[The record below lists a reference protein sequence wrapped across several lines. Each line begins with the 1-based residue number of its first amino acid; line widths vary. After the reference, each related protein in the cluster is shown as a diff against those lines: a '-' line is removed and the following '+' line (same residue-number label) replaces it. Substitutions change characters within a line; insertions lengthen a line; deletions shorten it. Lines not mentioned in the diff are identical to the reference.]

1 MCRRHCYYYRFLR
14 RTLQRS
20 ELYWASLNLLQ
31 RYQEFIK
38 KENLFLPKE
47 KLLVAVSGG
56 VDSVVLC
63 ELCKQ
68 ADHDFEIAH
77 CNFQLRGEESE
88 RDERF
93 VAGLGEKYKV
103 EVKVK
108 KFDTERFA
116 EENKMSIQEAARALR
131 YEWFEELVRSRES
144 IVRSPNSERRTP
156 NSELRTPNSRLRT
169 FLLTAHHADDNAET
183 VLMNFCRGTG
193 LHGLTG
199 IPISVGNIKRP
210 LLRFTKD
217 ELIQF
222 AKENKL
228 DFIED
233 SSNLSSKYTRNLFRN
248 EIIPAISKVYPQV
261 SENLNDNIT
270 RFKEIEKLYTVAVG
284 DIKKKL
290 VKEKGNEWHI
300 PIKQLMGYNNK
311 ALIYEIISNFGFSE
325 KQIDE
330 VIKLSTSDSGRFIDS
345 PTSHYR
351 IIRHRHWFIVSPV
364 QSEVSG
370 IIIIEETN
378 NQVKFQEGKI
388 EIERLQTS
396 NPDKSGQALKP
407 QIPINRDRLSN
418 SIALL
423 DSKEISFP
431 FILRKWKA
439 GDYFYPLGMKKKKKL
454 SRFFIDQKFSKPE
467 KEKTWV
473 IEMNKKII
481 WIVGQRIDERFKV
494 TEKTKSV
501 LKLIHRP
508 PGV

>member
-1 MCRRHCYYYRFLR
+1 M
-14 RTLQRS
+14 T
-20 ELYWASLNLLQ
+20 LLQ
-31 RYQEFIK
+31 RYQQFVK
-38 KENLFLPKE
+38 KENLFSPKD
-47 KLLVAVSGG
+47 KLLLAVSGG

-68 ADHDFEIAH
+68 ANYAFEIAH
-77 CNFQLRGEESE
+77 CNFQVRGEESE
-88 RDERF
+88 RDEKF
-93 VAGLGEKYKV
+93 VRGLGEKYKV

-108 KFDTERFA
+108 KFDTQRFA

-131 YEWFEELVRSRES
+131 YEWFDELIRSSEFS
-144 IVRSPNSERRTP
+144 ARSQDPHLP
-156 NSELRTPNSRLRT
+156 APDSRLRT

-199 IPISVGNIKRP
+199 IPVAYGNIKRP
-210 LLRFTKD
+210 LLIFTKE

-222 AKENKL
+222 AKDNKL
-228 DFIED
+228 RFVED

-248 EIIPAISKVYPQV
+248 EIIPAISKVYPKA
-261 SENLNDNIT
+261 SENLNDNIS
-270 RFKEIEKLYTVAVG
+270 RFKEIENLYKVAVG

-290 VKEKGNEWHI
+290 VKAKGSEWHI

-311 ALIYEIISNFGFSE
+311 ALIYEIISDFGFSE
-325 KQIDE
+325 KQIVE
-330 VIKLSTSDSGRFIDS
+330 VIKLSESDSGKFIDS

-364 QSEVSG
+364 QSVASG
-370 IIIIEETN
+370 IIIIEEKN
-378 NQVKFQEGKI
+378 KRVAFQEGRI

-396 NPDKSGQALKP
+396 NPDKSGQPLKP
-407 QIPINRDRLSN
+407 QTSN

-423 DSKEISFP
+423 DLKEVSFP

-439 GDYFYPLGMKKKKKL
+439 GDYFYPLGMNKKKKL
-454 SRFFIDQKFSKPE
+454 SRFFIDQKFSKTE
-467 KEKTWV
+467 KEKAWV

-494 TEKTKSV
+494 TEKSKSV
-501 LKLIHRP
+501 LKLTYYP